1 MTMRPTLPGI
11 DYCLFC
17 KADALILVA
26 TTVTLPNARGPL
38 NNTTQT
44 LVIPNY
50 LYTVCEKCGFEF
62 VTGEQS
68 KLNDERKIYGTPS
81 YQKSCSGYPNGEGRA

>member
-1 MTMRPTLPGI
+1 MTMRPLLPI
-11 DYCLFC
+11 MDHCLFC
-17 KADALILVA
+17 KADALMLVA
-26 TTVTLPNARGPL
+26 TTVTLPNARGLLP
-38 NNTTQT
+38 NTEQK

-62 VTGEQS
+62 VTSEQS

-81 YQKSCSGYPNGEGRA
+81 YQESCSGHPDGEGRA